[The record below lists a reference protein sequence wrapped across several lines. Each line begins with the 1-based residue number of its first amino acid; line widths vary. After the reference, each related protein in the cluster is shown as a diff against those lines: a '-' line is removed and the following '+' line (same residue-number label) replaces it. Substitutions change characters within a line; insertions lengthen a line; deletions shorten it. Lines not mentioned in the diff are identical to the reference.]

1 MTKRRLSEQ
10 FREQLGSLGDSL
22 AKHTRTLEVHFESQE
37 EFLLQRQA
45 DLEEDQKKLLSATP
59 EEDSELQRIL
69 APFLRGDFAVMTVAE
84 LRKLCTSKGI
94 KKVSKLKRDQ
104 LLRLIEENKLD
115 PPSLPAEK
123 IIKKL
128 KRSQLEEIATY
139 FVASAL

>member
-10 FREQLGSLGDSL
+10 FRDQLGSLGDSL
-22 AKHTRTLEVHFESQE
+22 AKHTRTLESHFESQE
-37 EFLLQRQA
+37 EFLLQRKA
-45 DLEEDQKKLLSATP
+45 ELEEDQKKLLSATP

-69 APFLRGDFAVMTVAE
+69 APFLRGDFAVMTVTE
-84 LRKLCTSKGI
+84 LRKFCTSKGI
-94 KKVSKLKRDQ
+94 KKVSKLKRNQ

-115 PPSLPAEK
+115 PPSLPVEK

-139 FVASAL
+139 FVASVV

>member
-94 KKVSKLKRDQ
+94 
-104 LLRLIEENKLD
+104 
-115 PPSLPAEK
+115 
-123 IIKKL
+123 
-128 KRSQLEEIATY
+128 
-139 FVASAL
+139 